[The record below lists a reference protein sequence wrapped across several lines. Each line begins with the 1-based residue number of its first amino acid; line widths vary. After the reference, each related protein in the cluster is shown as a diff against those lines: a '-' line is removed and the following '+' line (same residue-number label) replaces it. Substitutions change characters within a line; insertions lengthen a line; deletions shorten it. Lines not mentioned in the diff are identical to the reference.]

1 MYTLRNPL
9 FHISIR
15 ESLWNPSG
23 IHPENPPGALPEL
36 LRDGLVPCG
45 GLLASQG
52 CGLHQIAG
60 MSRALGQVAGDG
72 EEDPLEIFG
81 INIRDGN
88 KDSVRDPN
96 KQKHILSY
104 FKHI

>member
-1 MYTLRNPL
+1 M
-9 FHISIR
+9 
-15 ESLWNPSG
+15 ESLWNPSRKS
-23 IHPENPPGALPEL
+23 PGALPEL

-72 EEDPLEIFG
+72 EDPLEIFG

-88 KDSVRDPN
+88 VWILSDIQIKRN
-96 KQKHILSY
+96 IFYHILHKSENIS
-104 FKHI
+104 KVGKPHILFM